1 MAANNYADSLNSLK
15 RFEEAKGLL
24 RKNMPVAR
32 RVLGESHEVAIKM
45 RGCYSEALYLDPDAT
60 LSELREAVA
69 TLEEIEPTARRV
81 LGGAH
86 PLTTGIAG
94 NLRDARAALSA
105 RETPSPPPGGA

>member
-45 RGCYSEALYLDPDAT
+45 RGCYSEALYLGPDAT

-69 TLEEIEPTARRV
+69 TLEEMERAARRV
-81 LGGAH
+81 FGGAH
-86 PLTTGIAG
+86 PLAAAIERHLG
-94 NLRDARAALSA
+94 LARAALRA
-105 RETPSPPPGGA
+105 REAT